1 MPDDKKSLGAMVTEI
16 FDLYRLI
23 AAARSRRPSGSDDL
37 SETEFITLDLLAKA
51 ESLTIG
57 EVQKR
62 IGVVPAQMSRIV
74 RSLEEQGGRGYVECK
89 INPSDRR
96 RVDVSLTE
104 IGRAAHRKFVDAR
117 LGSMHDILTVL
128 SPDDREN
135 FMRIMRSLK
144 DAFEQKLDSG

>member
-1 MPDDKKSLGAMVTEI
+1 M
-16 FDLYRLI
+16 
-23 AAARSRRPSGSDDL
+23 
-37 SETEFITLDLLAKA
+37 
-51 ESLTIG
+51 
-57 EVQKR
+57 QQR

-104 IGRAAHRKFVDAR
+104 IGRAARRKFVDAR

-135 FMRIMRSLK
+135 FMRIMWSLK
-144 DAFEQKLDSG
+144 DAFEQKLESG

>member
-1 MPDDKKSLGAMVTEI
+1 MPDDKKSLSAMATEI

-23 AAARSRRPSGSDDL
+23 AAARSRRPTGPDDL

-57 EVQKR
+57 EVQKC

-74 RSLEEQGGRGYVECK
+74 RSLEEHGGRGFVGCK

-104 IGRAAHRKFVDAR
+104 SGREAHEKFVNAR

-128 SPDDREN
+128 SPDDREH
-135 FMRIMRSLK
+135 FMRIMRILK
-144 DAFEQKLDSG
+144 DAFQQKREGD

>member
-1 MPDDKKSLGAMVTEI
+1 MPDEKKSLSAMVAEI

-23 AAARSRRPSGSDDL
+23 AAARSRQPTGPDDL

-57 EVQKR
+57 EVQKS

-74 RSLEEQGGRGYVECK
+74 RSLEEHGGRGYVECK
-89 INPSDRR
+89 INPKDRR
-96 RVDVSLTE
+96 RVDVSLTGS
-104 IGRAAHRKFVDAR
+104 GREAHEKFVNAR

-128 SPDDREN
+128 SHDDREN
-135 FMRIMRSLK
+135 FMRIMRILK
-144 DAFEQKLDSG
+144 DAFEQKREGD